1 MHRLM
6 TTSLIQAVVICQSAY
21 DGTHE
26 PVMECRKN
34 GIGLYLYKVCS
45 LLLKIKKVVCAN
57 AALCHKTWACII
69 MHLLSCFHHAYC
81 TSKMCSALSAIISY
95 NELKGS

>member
-1 MHRLM
+1 
-6 TTSLIQAVVICQSAY
+6 
-21 DGTHE
+21 
-26 PVMECRKN
+26 MECRKN
-34 GIGLYLYKVCS
+34 GIELYLYKVLS

-69 MHLLSCFHHAYC
+69 MHLLSRFHHAYC
-81 TSKMCSALSAIISY
+81 TSKMCNALSALISY